1 MSMTLEDFKTYELIH
16 ELEDRGY
23 SIFDRDEVTHGDS
36 DSLIDKI
43 FHARRQGKPY
53 EHLLDQFL
61 YEQTGRAV

>member
-1 MSMTLEDFKTYELIH
+1 MDLQDVKTYDMIE
-16 ELEDRGY
+16 ELEYRGY
-23 SIFDRDEVTHGDS
+23 TIRETDYTMSHGDT

-43 FHARRQGKPY
+43 FHARRQGRPY